1 MSWMNSRPTLI
12 AAFGLVLALFAGIT
26 TASAQATSG
35 KLAYINSQKI
45 LAEAPGAA
53 AAQATFESDMQ
64 RYQGEIEALGAE
76 IETLRADYDRQ
87 QATLSEEAKA
97 QKQQEIQ
104 QKFTAYQQR
113 VAELEQT
120 AQRRQAELVSPI
132 MAQISEV
139 IEQIRTEGN
148 YAMIFDAAA
157 GTLITA
163 DPSLDLTAMV
173 LARLQS
179 AAPSGQ

>member
-1 MSWMNSRPTLI
+1 MKNSLVG
-12 AAFGLVLALFAGIT
+12 ALGLGLAMLFA
-26 TASAQATSG
+26 AAVPANAQAG
-35 KLAYINSQKI
+35 AKLAYINSQKI

-53 AAQATFESDMQ
+53 AAQATFESDMETY
-64 RYQGEIEALGAE
+64 RAE
-76 IETLRADYDRQ
+76 IETMGAELEALRADYERQ
-87 QATLSEEAKA
+87 QATLSEEAKLA
-97 QKQQEIQ
+97 KQQEIQ
-104 QKFTAYQQR
+104 QKFTEYQQR

-132 MAQISEV
+132 MQEISAV
-139 IEQIRTEGN
+139 IEQIRTEGG

-163 DPSLDLTAMV
+163 DPALDLTATV

-179 AAPSGQ
+179 SPSGQ

>member
-1 MSWMNSRPTLI
+1 MSWKNSRPALI
-12 AAFGLVLALFAGIT
+12 AAFGMVMALFAGVS
-26 TASAQATSG
+26 TASAQATG
-35 KLAYINSQKI
+35 AKLAYINSQMI

-53 AAQATFESDMQ
+53 AAQATFESDME
-64 RYQGEIEALGAE
+64 RYRAEIEALGAE
-76 IETLRADYDRQ
+76 IETLRTDYERQ
-87 QATLSEEAKA
+87 QATLSEEAKL

-104 QKFTAYQQR
+104 EKFTSYQQR

-120 AQRRQAELVSPI
+120 AQRRQAELVQPI
-132 MAQISEV
+132 MQQISEV

-163 DPSLDLTAMV
+163 DPALDLTATV
-173 LARLQS
+173 LERLQS
-179 AAPSGQ
+179 ASSGQ